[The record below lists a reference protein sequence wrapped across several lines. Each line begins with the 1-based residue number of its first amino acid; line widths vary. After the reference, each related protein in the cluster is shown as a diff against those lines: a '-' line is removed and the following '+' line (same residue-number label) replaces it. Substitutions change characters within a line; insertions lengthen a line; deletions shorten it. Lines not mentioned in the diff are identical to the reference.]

1 MFDSKTSRY
10 HNFKYLVDPKVLSG
24 SKGFDDNGVLE
35 AKIMLGIHDRLISFL
50 RLELKF

>member
-1 MFDSKTSRY
+1 MMFD
-10 HNFKYLVDPKVLSG
+10 FKYVVEPEVLTG